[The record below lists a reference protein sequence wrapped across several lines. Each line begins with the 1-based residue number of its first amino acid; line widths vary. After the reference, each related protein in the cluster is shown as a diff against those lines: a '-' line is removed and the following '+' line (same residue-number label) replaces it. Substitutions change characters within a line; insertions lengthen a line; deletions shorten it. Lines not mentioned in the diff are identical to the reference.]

1 MEKQDLTLLREKFDH
16 FRTECAWITNC
27 YNLYRFLYEGGEK
40 TDILLMRT
48 ASAFFHDLNRMVVEY
63 LLLQICKITDPA
75 KSRDRQ
81 NLTVSNLNK
90 DLETLGLL
98 TQDLIDL
105 EAKLYGYRNLIKL
118 ARDKLISH
126 LDWQAVKEGCPLGEH
141 ESVEVK
147 RFFGNL
153 FKYTDLVGEACG
165 AGPSDYSV
173 TPCQGDVVDLIRF
186 LGKTAYS

>member
-1 MEKQDLTLLREKFDH
+1 MENQDLTLLREKFDH

-27 YNLYRFLYEGGEK
+27 YNLYRFLYEGGKK
-40 TDILLMRT
+40 TDALLART
-48 ASAFFHDLNRMVVEY
+48 ALAFFHDLNRIIVEY

-75 KSRDRQ
+75 ESRGRQ
-81 NLTVSNLNK
+81 NLTVANLNK
-90 DLETLGLL
+90 NLDSLGLL

-105 EAKLYGYRNLIKL
+105 EAQLNGYRDLIKL

-126 LDWQAVKEGCPLGEH
+126 LDWQAVQDGRPLGEH
-141 ESVEVK
+141 EAVEVR
-147 RFFGNL
+147 RFFGSL

-173 TPCQGDVVDLIRF
+173 TPCQGDVVDLLRL
-186 LGKTAYS
+186 LGNALRS